1 MALYLYK
8 YFDNSWNGY
17 SIDLGALSN
26 WVPGLLVD
34 ELTALKMQNN
44 YIECTR
50 NNNTI
55 HKTINYDKYNE
66 IAIKTVT
73 SWTKGSKDE
82 LNYDLTSKT
91 ASKNSLDY
99 GSEEIK
105 NNYVSVLS
113 EIKNNCFSF
122 EDASAKLKEG
132 LDEQNYV
139 KRGLNRFEK
148 NDFKRAIN
156 DFTRALR
163 LNPENTDIYLV
174 RANAKIKCEQFKK
187 AIEDFNLYFQC
198 NSNNINALLDRGDC
212 YLKLVNVEF
221 ALKDFN
227 EAYSFGSKEALAK
240 IRIIEKNSTT

>member
-1 MALYLYK
+1 MAE
-8 YFDNSWNGY
+8 D
-17 SIDLGALSN
+17 DL
-26 WVPGLLVD
+26 
-34 ELTALKMQNN
+34 LKN
-44 YIECTR
+44 YIAFQKRQKEILEEAKGNSLKNKT
-50 NNNTI
+50 NSEQ
-55 HKTINYDKYNE
+55 TINFSKD
-66 IAIKTVT
+66 T
-73 SWTKGSKDE
+73 KDE

-156 DFTRALR
+156 DFTRAIR
-163 LNPENTDIYLV
+163 INPENKDIYLV

-187 AIEDFNLYFQC
+187 AIEDFNLYLQC
-198 NSNNINALLDRGDC
+198 NSNKAHC
-212 YLKLVNVEF
+212 F
-221 ALKDFN
+221 
-227 EAYSFGSKEALAK
+227 K
-240 IRIIEKNSTT
+240 I